1 MSIKTCRKDIIVIVI
16 IILIFGLKVSANAE
30 KVRLR
35 YSLDKDVLKI
45 VLQTETDK
53 FVNDANIISSYT
65 LLKIEFPDEFILQVS
80 QSDTD
85 VFYYHQKDNNLYI
98 KTKGLKKVKVNKLTS
113 PPRIVLNIYLYTDE
127 TIRRGILPAV
137 IIKKIKKIV
146 IDPGHGGRDY
156 GIYTPSFTE
165 KKITLKI
172 ATSLQKTF
180 KEKKVFLTRTDDR
193 YVSIMNRIFYI
204 RKKKPD
210 LMISIHMNMSKQ
222 AVIYTDVERKPNNE
236 EIYMLS
242 YSQHQ
247 YIKYSKG
254 IGRLIG
260 ETLMKKLHIKVL
272 YKYLPLPILSYISS
286 PAIIVELPSADF
298 FDYNPQNINK
308 IAKAIVEAINKYEK
322 EF

>member
-1 MSIKTCRKDIIVIVI
+1 
-16 IILIFGLKVSANAE
+16 
-30 KVRLR
+30 
-35 YSLDKDVLKI
+35 
-45 VLQTETDK
+45 
-53 FVNDANIISSYT
+53 
-65 LLKIEFPDEFILQVS
+65 
-80 QSDTD
+80 
-85 VFYYHQKDNNLYI
+85 
-98 KTKGLKKVKVNKLTS
+98 
-113 PPRIVLNIYLYTDE
+113 
-127 TIRRGILPAV
+127 
-137 IIKKIKKIV
+137 
-146 IDPGHGGRDY
+146 
-156 GIYTPSFTE
+156 
-165 KKITLKI
+165 
-172 ATSLQKTF
+172 
-180 KEKKVFLTRTDDR
+180 
-193 YVSIMNRIFYI
+193 
-204 RKKKPD
+204 
-210 LMISIHMNMSKQ
+210 MISIHMNMSKQ

-236 EIYMLS
+236 EIYMLC